1 MKHMRMQD
9 NASQSEQ
16 NASQSEQNARYIKMQ
31 ANQQIFIQ
39 WMMSDNVVK
48 QYVDGESYWTS
59 QDAQYK
65 NKLYTMQDAW
75 NYFER
80 EFINQ

>member
-9 NASQSEQ
+9 

>member
-9 NASQSEQ
+9 

-31 ANQQIFIQ
+31 ANQQRFIQ

-75 NYFER
+75 NLL
-80 EFINQ
+80 ISN

>member
-9 NASQSEQ
+9 

-31 ANQQIFIQ
+31 ANQQRFIQ

>member
-1 MKHMRMQD
+1 
-9 NASQSEQ
+9 
-16 NASQSEQNARYIKMQ
+16 MQ
-31 ANQQIFIQ
+31 ANQQRFIQ

-48 QYVDGESYWTS
+48 QYVDGKSYWTS

-75 NYFER
+75 SYFER

>member
-9 NASQSEQ
+9 

-31 ANQQIFIQ
+31 ANQQRFIQ

-48 QYVDGESYWTS
+48 QYVDGESYWT
-59 QDAQYK
+59 
-65 NKLYTMQDAW
+65 
-75 NYFER
+75 
-80 EFINQ
+80 

>member
-16 NASQSEQNARYIKMQ
+16 NARYIKMQ
-31 ANQQIFIQ
+31 ANHQRFIQ